1 MRGENATYDIF
12 KLMAKLTIQDLPLA
26 GKKVLIRVDY
36 NVPLGKDG
44 TITDDT
50 RIKESLPTIQKAL
63 QDGAAV
69 ILMSHMGRP
78 QSKQDVQFS
87 LGICAKKL
95 SQLIAAP
102 VFFATDCIGKD
113 VDKMIQELKS
123 GQVLLLENLRF
134 YPAEENPAL
143 DPNFA
148 KELAKGCDYYI
159 NDAFAAAH
167 RPHSSITMIEQYFP
181 NRSAM
186 GLLIEKEI
194 RFLEPLLKNPKHP
207 FYLIIGGAKVF
218 SKLGVLKSI
227 LKQVDAIFIG
237 GGMALTFLKALG
249 IDVGASPIETPLLDE
264 ARSLLNEHQNKIHL
278 PIDLI
283 IADQFRNDATY
294 KIHTL
299 PEPIP
304 AGWLGMDIGPK
315 TVEVWSQALQ
325 QALTV
330 FWNGPLGVVEF
341 PHFARGTEGIAKTVA
356 TLSAT
361 TILGGG
367 DSVAAIQALKLTDK
381 FTHLSTGGGASLE
394 FLEKGHLPGIDAL
407 SDKN

>member
-1 MRGENATYDIF
+1 MP
-12 KLMAKLTIQDLPLA
+12 KLSIQDLPLS

-44 TITDDT
+44 SITDDT
-50 RIKESLPTIQKAL
+50 RIKESIPTIQKAL

-69 ILMSHMGRP
+69 ILMSHLGRP
-78 QSKQDVQFS
+78 QSKKDVQFS
-87 LGICAKKL
+87 LGMCAKKL

-102 VFFATDCIGKD
+102 VLFGTDCIGKE
-113 VDKMIQELKS
+113 VDKMIQELKR

-134 YPAEENPAL
+134 YPAEENPSI

-148 KELAKGCDYYI
+148 KELAKGSDYYI

-167 RPHSSITMIEQYFP
+167 RPHSSIAMIEQYFP

-186 GLLIEKEI
+186 GFLIEKEI
-194 RFLEPLLKNPKHP
+194 QFLEPLLKNPKHP
-207 FYLIIGGAKVF
+207 FYLIIGGAKVS
-218 SKLGVLKSI
+218 SKLGVIKSI
-227 LKQVDAIFIG
+227 IKQVDAIFIG
-237 GGMALTFLKALG
+237 GGMAHTFLQAQG
-249 IDVGASPIETPLLDE
+249 IDVGASTIETPLLDE
-264 ARSLLNEHQNKIHL
+264 ARSLLNKHQDKIHL

-294 KIHTL
+294 KIHTV

-304 AGWLGMDIGPK
+304 LGWMGMDIGPK
-315 TVEVWSQALQ
+315 TVETWSQELQ
-325 QALTV
+325 KASTI
-330 FWNGPLGVVEF
+330 FWNGPLGVFEF
-341 PHFARGTEGIAKTVA
+341 PHFARGTEGIAKTLA
-356 TLSAT
+356 NLSAT
-361 TILGGG
+361 TIIGGG
-367 DSVAAIQALKLTDK
+367 DSVAAIHALKLEGK